1 MSLVA
6 HQKQFVLG
14 PLPVVVRPDWR
25 TIRIAERLVL
35 SHCPKLRIEQLQSK
49 DGELF
54 WLVGIAVR
62 ADDAMSAISDGF
74 PLRDSAEIESW
85 SGFWAGRW
93 CLISAER
100 CWQDQTG
107 CFGIFHRRVGT
118 GFWISNSAALLGDQ
132 LPGAPSAARLP
143 WHIVANKGIDWIP
156 LPFSTREGIYKLLPL
171 RTIGPQTGGITP
183 LRFAAPPLKSGEEM
197 QAIVSALKTIMTN
210 WAQAG
215 FRERFI
221 GLTAGLDTRNVL
233 AAAIAAKTDFETFTT
248 CYPFTKKPDLRLPPR
263 IAARVGV
270 PYTLRRLPAIDAGE
284 TEARMAAITEHMDGT
299 GWHRATMYIAGHA
312 YDLLTD
318 QGQTVAHGNV
328 MAGEGRGFYSAKFS
342 NLGREVPP
350 TDPDHI
356 LDSFTFRSS
365 WRPKPRALWR
375 RAVQAWIDSLPE
387 HLPLALDWRDRFYL
401 EQRAGGWNA
410 TTQAF
415 WDMLDGTAFYPG
427 NCLWMTHLFLRFSP
441 EKRKQGF
448 PQREAIRLLVPEL
461 LEFPINPEPISNRLR
476 QTVRDLLGPK
486 VAHTL
491 KSLALMSRLRRAH
504 GNAAGLDRKRP
515 MPPRS

>member
-6 HQKQFVLG
+6 YQKQFVLG
-14 PLPVVVRPDWR
+14 PLPVSVRADWR
-25 TIRIAERLVL
+25 TIRIADGLVL
-35 SHCPKLRIEQLQSK
+35 SRCPKLRIERLQSK
-49 DGELF
+49 DGAPY

-62 ADDAMSAISDGF
+62 ADEPMSAIAEGF
-74 PLRDSAEIESW
+74 PLWDSAEIENW

-93 CLISAER
+93 FLISPQR
-100 CWQDQTG
+100 CWQDHTG

-118 GFWISNSAALLGDQ
+118 GFWISNSAALLGDH

-143 WHIVANKGIDWIP
+143 WHIVDNKGIDWIP
-156 LPFSTREGIYKLLPL
+156 LPFSTREGIYRLLTL
-171 RTIGPQTGGITP
+171 RTIEPQTGRITP
-183 LRFAAPPLKSGEEM
+183 LRFAAPPLDAGGDV
-197 QAIVSALKTIMTN
+197 QAIACALKTIMTN

-221 GLTAGLDTRNVL
+221 ALTAGIDTRSIL
-233 AAAIAAKTDFETFTT
+233 AAAIAAKIDFETFTT
-248 CYPFTKKPDLRLPPR
+248 WFPITKERDLRLPPR

-270 PYTLRRLPAIDAGE
+270 PYALRRLPAIDARE

-328 MAGEGRGFYSAKFS
+328 MAGEARGYYWAKFS
-342 NLGREVPP
+342 NAGREAPP

-365 WRPKPRALWR
+365 WRPEPRELWR
-375 RAVQAWIDSLPE
+375 RAFRAWIESLQDP
-387 HLPLALDWRDRFYL
+387 LPLAQDWRDRFYL

-441 EKRKQGF
+441 GKRKQGV
-448 PQREAIRLLVPEL
+448 PQREAIHLLAPEL
-461 LEFPINPEPISNRLR
+461 LEFPTNPKPIPIRLR
-476 QTVRDLLGPK
+476 ETVRDLLGPRI
-486 VAHTL
+486 VRVL
-491 KSLALMSRLRRAH
+491 KSLASTSRLRRVH
-504 GNAAGLDRKRP
+504 GGATGFDPNRP
-515 MPPRS
+515 TPPRP